1 MFVRT
6 LRMLAKRLRMLAET
20 PLTSKYHGSKR
31 LSGAFRML
39 VKRPLPWEYHGS
51 KRPSGAGT

>member
-6 LRMLAKRLRMLAET
+6 LRMSAKR
-20 PLTSKYHGSKR
+20 PLPLEYHGSIR

-39 VKRPLPWEYHGS
+39 AKRPLPWEYHGT
-51 KRPSGAGT
+51 KRPSGAGI